1 MNFMVVVLKVG
12 FSRGKCPG
20 ESRAAIIGTGL
31 DWRRPRQQ
39 KILAIAARMGK
50 NRSTVLLKISWR
62 KPGN

>member
-1 MNFMVVVLKVG
+1 MNFMVVVLKG
-12 FSRGKCPG
+12 GSSRGKFPG
-20 ESRAAIIGTGL
+20 ESRPAIIGAGS

-50 NRSTVLLKISWR
+50 NRSTALLKISWR